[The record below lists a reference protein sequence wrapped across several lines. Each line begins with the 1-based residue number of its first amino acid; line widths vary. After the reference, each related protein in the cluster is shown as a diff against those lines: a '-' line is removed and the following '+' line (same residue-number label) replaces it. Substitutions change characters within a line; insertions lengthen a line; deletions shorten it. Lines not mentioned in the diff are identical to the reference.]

1 MVQGTC
7 SNAGKSLLTAAFCRL
22 LTRRGLRVAPFK
34 AQNMA
39 LNSFVTPD
47 GGEMGRAQV
56 VQALACGRAP
66 DVRMNPILLKPTSQD
81 GSHVIVL
88 GRPLARMK
96 AADYFRDK
104 RKLWCSVCQAYV
116 TLAAENDVIVLEGAG
131 SPAEI
136 NLRSHDIV
144 NMHMAHAADA
154 RVLLAADID
163 RGGAFAAL
171 VGTMSLLSRRDRAR
185 VDGFLLN
192 KFRGDPS
199 LLDAALQTVARRTG
213 KPFLG
218 VVPMLEGL
226 RLPEEDSVGFREAAL
241 PSLAVGGPDAAA
253 LAADAALL
261 DVALVDLPHVSNATD
276 LDALRGEPHV
286 RVRLVR
292 RPEEL
297 GCPHMCVIPGSR
309 NSLAD
314 LRFLRDS
321 GLEEALLAY
330 GRGACAA
337 AGEGAFAGMLLG
349 ICGGLQMLGSSL
361 HDPLRLEDGGSMR
374 GMRLLP
380 LLTTLAA
387 EKTLRQSRVRAA
399 RPLAARSCVLSG
411 YEIHHGVTRL
421 AEAASVPEGLSVR
434 PLVFREDDEPVGW
447 GLCRGD
453 GLPPVW
459 GSYLHGIF
467 DDDTFRHDLLRRV
480 RVAAGRAPA
489 VEERPYSLG
498 PELDRLAD
506 AVEAH
511 CDWPGILALLRL

>member
-22 LTRRGLRVAPFK
+22 LARRGLRVAPFK

-39 LNSFVTPD
+39 LNSFVTQD

-66 DVRMNPILLKPTSQD
+66 DVRMNPILLKPTSRD

-96 AADYFRDK
+96 AAEYFRDK
-104 RKLWCSVCQAYV
+104 RKLWGSVRRAYEE
-116 TLAAENDVIVLEGAG
+116 LAAENDVMVLEGAG

-136 NLRSHDIV
+136 NLRAHDIV

-154 RVLLAADID
+154 RVLLTADID

-185 VDGFLLN
+185 VAGFLLN
-192 KFRGDPS
+192 KFRGDAS
-199 LLDAALQTVARRTG
+199 LLDPALATVSRRTG
-213 KPFLG
+213 RPFLG
-218 VVPMLEGL
+218 IIPMLEGL

-241 PSLAVGGPDAAA
+241 PCLGTGRADAAA
-253 LAADAALL
+253 LAADASLL
-261 DVALVDLPHVSNATD
+261 DVALTDLPHISNATD
-276 LDALRGEPHV
+276 MDALRGEAHV

-297 GCPHMCVIPGSR
+297 GNPHLCIIPGSR

-314 LRFLRDS
+314 LRFLRES
-321 GLEEALLAY
+321 GLETALAAY
-330 GRGACAA
+330 ARRACAA

-349 ICGGLQMLGSSL
+349 ICGGLQMLGIDL
-361 HDPLRLEDGGSMR
+361 CDPLHLEDGG
-374 GMRLLP
+374 GMAGMGLLP
-380 LLTTLAA
+380 LRTTLAA
-387 EKTLRQSRVRAA
+387 EKTLRQSRARAA
-399 RPLAARSCVLSG
+399 APLAGGPCELSG
-411 YEIHHGVTRL
+411 YEIHHGVTR
-421 AEAASVPEGLSVR
+421 AEEKAPAPGAPAVR
-434 PLVFREDDEPVGW
+434 PLLWREDGAPVGW

-453 GLPPVW
+453 ALPPVW
-459 GSYLHGIF
+459 GSYLHGLF
-467 DDDTFRHDLLRRV
+467 DDDAFRHGLLRRL
-480 RVAAGRAPA
+480 RAAAGRAPA
-489 VEERPYSLG
+489 GEERPYALG

-511 CDWPGILALLRL
+511 CDWPRVLAMLRL

>member
-39 LNSFVTPD
+39 LNSFVTRD

-66 DVRMNPILLKPTSQD
+66 DVRMNPVLLKPTSQD

-88 GRPLARMK
+88 GQPLARMK
-96 AADYFRDK
+96 ATEYFRDK
-104 RKLWCSVCQAYV
+104 RKLWRSVCQAY
-116 TLAAENDVIVLEGAG
+116 TELAAENDVMVLEGAG

-171 VGTMSLLSRRDRAR
+171 VGTMSLLSRRDRSR
-185 VDGFLLN
+185 VAGFVLN

-199 LLDAALQTVARRTG
+199 LLDTALQTVTRRTG

-218 VVPMLEGL
+218 IVPMLEGL

-241 PSLAVGGPDAAA
+241 PSLETGLPDVAA
-253 LAADAALL
+253 LSADASLL

-276 LDALRGEPHV
+276 IDALRGEPHV

-292 RPEEL
+292 RPGEL
-297 GCPHMCVIPGSR
+297 GCPHICIIPGSR

-314 LRFLRDS
+314 LRFLRDG
-321 GLEEALLAY
+321 GLEAALLAY
-330 GRGACAA
+330 ARRACAA
-337 AGEGAFAGMLLG
+337 VGKGGFAGMLLG
-349 ICGGLQMLGSSL
+349 ICGGLQILGASL
-361 HDPLRLEDGGSMR
+361 HDPLHLEDGGSMQ
-374 GMRLLP
+374 GMKLLP

-387 EKTLRQSRVRAA
+387 AKTLRQSRARAVC
-399 RPLAARSCVLSG
+399 PLAAGSRVVRG
-411 YEIHHGVTRL
+411 YEIHHGVTRP
-421 AEAASVPEGLSVR
+421 AEAGSVAGGLSVR
-434 PLVFREDDEPVGW
+434 PLVFREDGTPIGW
-447 GLCRGD
+447 GLCREG

-467 DDDTFRHDLLRRV
+467 DDDVFRHELLRRV

-489 VEERPYSLG
+489 VAERPYALG

-506 AVEAH
+506 TVEAH
-511 CDWPGILALLRL
+511 CDWPGILALLHL

>member
-22 LTRRGLRVAPFK
+22 LTRRGLRVVPFK

-88 GRPLARMK
+88 GQPLARMK

-104 RKLWCSVCQAYV
+104 RKLWRSVCQAYAE
-116 TLAAENDVIVLEGAG
+116 LAAESDVMVLEGAG

-171 VGTMSLLSRRDRAR
+171 VGTMSLLSRQDRSR
-185 VDGFLLN
+185 VSGFLLN

-199 LLDAALQTVARRTG
+199 LLDSALQTVTRRTG

-218 VVPMLEGL
+218 IVPMLENL

-241 PSLAVGGPDAAA
+241 PSLAAGLPDAAA
-253 LAADAALL
+253 LAADTSLL

-286 RVRLVR
+286 CVRLVR

-297 GCPHMCVIPGSR
+297 GCPHLCVIPGSR

-321 GLEEALLAY
+321 GLEAALAAY
-330 GRGACAA
+330 ARRACAA
-337 AGEGAFAGMLLG
+337 AGEDAFAGMLAG
-349 ICGGLQMLGSSL
+349 ICGGLQMLGASL
-361 HDPLRLEDGGSMR
+361 HDPLHLEDGGSMQ
-374 GMRLLP
+374 GMNLLP

-387 EKTLRQSRVRAA
+387 EKTLRQSRARAA
-399 RPLAARSCVLSG
+399 APLAARPCSLCG

-421 AEAASVPEGLSVR
+421 TEGKPLSPSLSVC
-434 PLVFREDDEPVGW
+434 PLVFREDDVPIGW
-447 GLCRGD
+447 GLCHGD
-453 GLPPVW
+453 ALPPVW

-467 DDDTFRHDLLRRV
+467 DDDTFRHELLRRL
-480 RVAAGRAPA
+480 RGAAGRSPA
-489 VEERPYSLG
+489 AGERPYSLG

-506 AVEAH
+506 TVEAH
-511 CDWPGILALLRL
+511 CDWPQILALLDL

>member
-22 LTRRGLRVAPFK
+22 LTRRGLRAAPFK

-88 GRPLARMK
+88 GQPLARMK

-104 RKLWCSVCQAYV
+104 RRLWHSVCQAYME
-116 TLAAENDVIVLEGAG
+116 LAAENDVMVLEGAG

-144 NMHMAHAADA
+144 NMHMAHAAGA

-171 VGTMSLLSRRDRAR
+171 VGTMSLLSRRDRSLVA
-185 VDGFLLN
+185 GFLLN

-218 VVPMLEGL
+218 IVPMLENL

-241 PSLAVGGPDAAA
+241 PSLGAGLPDAAA
-253 LAADAALL
+253 LAADASLL
-261 DVALVDLPHVSNATD
+261 DVALADLPHVSNATD
-276 LDALRGEPHV
+276 MDALRGEPHV

-297 GCPHMCVIPGSR
+297 GRPHICIIPGSR

-321 GLEEALLAY
+321 GLEAALTAY
-330 GRGACAA
+330 ARRACAA
-337 AGEGAFAGMLLG
+337 AEEGAFAGMLLG
-349 ICGGLQMLGSSL
+349 ICGGLQMLGASL
-361 HDPLRLEDGGSMR
+361 HDPLHLEDGGSMR
-374 GMRLLP
+374 GMSLLP

-387 EKTLRQSRVRAA
+387 AKTLRQSHARAA
-399 RPLAARSCVLSG
+399 WPLAADSCMLSG

-421 AEAASVPEGLSVR
+421 AEEYAVSGGLSVR
-434 PLVFREDDEPVGW
+434 PLVFREDGTPVGW
-447 GLCRGD
+447 GLCRED
-453 GLPPVW
+453 ALPPVW
-459 GSYLHGIF
+459 GSYLHGIL
-467 DDDTFRHDLLRRV
+467 DDDVFRHTLLRRV
-480 RVAAGRAPA
+480 RAAAGRAPA
-489 VEERPYSLG
+489 AEERPYSLG

-506 AVEAH
+506 TVEAH
-511 CDWPGILALLRL
+511 CDWPRILALLGL